1 MVGEMNT
8 GQKAGII
15 VGSAA
20 AAYTTWVIGNFFVQ
34 RSQAL
39 AVARSLAGD
48 KGMINLGAGCTRDP
62 MTMDICE
69 LPEVVVNA
77 DRNSGGPN
85 VVVADFE
92 SGSLPFAD
100 GEFDVAFASHVLEH
114 LENWEQALSE
124 WNRIADR
131 VIVVLPHPL
140 SIAGRLAR
148 EHKQHFSQADAVA
161 MENRWPRT
169 SIFM

>member
-1 MVGEMNT
+1 MNNMQKVG
-8 GQKAGII
+8 KIAG
-15 VGSAA
+15 AA
-20 AAYTTWVIGNFFVQ
+20 AAGYTVWAIGNFFIT

-39 AVARSLAGD
+39 ATARSLAGD

-62 MTMDICE
+62 MTMDICQ

-85 VVVADFE
+85 VVVADFD
-92 SGSLPFAD
+92 SGSLPFTD
-100 GEFDVAFASHVLEH
+100 GQFDVAFASHVLEH
-114 LENWEQALSE
+114 LENWEQALDE
-124 WNRIADR
+124 WNRIADN

-148 EHKQHFSQADAVA
+148 EHVQHFSQADAVA
-161 MENRWPRT
+161 IENRWPRT
-169 SIFM
+169 SVFM